1 MNYSKVIKA
10 VFNPDPKM
18 PCTELHKGLGT
29 EVYRIDTST
38 PLVVRFA
45 HSDEDHFKFQAE
57 LMEAIAANDEI
68 TPRILYWELNETTKP
83 LNGIQVQSY
92 LPGVQL
98 DHYPSSEESKAIV
111 KSVYTIHRRLCD
123 VSAKL
128 RPDTCSTFYDI
139 LTQSSS
145 HSWTYTWPAS
155 ATVDDVIKSYF
166 SKIDDCSIKAAAN
179 NLLQHK
185 RYNELFVS
193 EQQYLVHFDLW
204 PKNLLIQKDG
214 EVIHA
219 RIIDFDTILGP
230 KSLQPAILFSS
241 CFLISSLM
249 FKSEYLSLSEI
260 EKVIDYWP
268 ESLDRQDLYLMM
280 QIFPIVLGLKAEF
293 TYGRFPEYTQ
303 EQHNSNIRLLIGC
316 LDNIRKWL

>member
-1 MNYSKVIKA
+1 VNYSKVIDA
-10 VFNPDPKM
+10 VFNPDPQM

-45 HSDEDHFKFQAE
+45 HGDEGHFKFQAE

-98 DHYPSSEESKAIV
+98 DHYPSSKESKAIV
-111 KSVYTIHRRLCD
+111 KSVYTIHQRLCD
-123 VSAKL
+123 VSGKFG
-128 RPDTCSTFYDI
+128 PDTCSTLYDV
-139 LTQSSS
+139 LTQSLPY
-145 HSWTYTWPAS
+145 SWTCTWPTY

-230 KSLQPAILFSS
+230 KSLQPAILFTS

-249 FKSEYLSLSEI
+249 FKSEYLSLSEL

-280 QIFPIVLGLKAEF
+280 QIFPILIGLKAEC

-303 EQHNSNIRLLIGC
+303 EHHNSNIRLLMGC
-316 LDNIRKWL
+316 LNNIRKWL

>member
-1 MNYSKVIKA
+1 VNYTKVIKA

-29 EVYRIDTST
+29 EVYRIDTPA

-68 TPRILYWELNETTKP
+68 TPRILYWEMNKTTKP
-83 LNGIQVQSY
+83 LNGIQVQNY
-92 LPGVQL
+92 LDGVQL
-98 DHYPSSEESKAIV
+98 DHYPSYEESKAIV

-123 VSAKL
+123 VSAEL
-128 RPDTCSTFYDI
+128 RPDTCSAFYDI
-139 LTQSSS
+139 LNQSSS
-145 HSWTYTWPAS
+145 HSWSYTWPAS

-179 NLLQHK
+179 NLLQYE
-185 RYNELFVS
+185 RYNELFLS

-214 EVIHA
+214 EATHV
-219 RIIDFDTILGP
+219 RIVDFDTIFGP

-249 FKSEYLSLSEI
+249 FKSEYLFLSEL

-303 EQHNSNIRLLIGC
+303 EQHNSNIRLLTGW
-316 LDNIRKWL
+316 LDTIRKWL

>member
-1 MNYSKVIKA
+1 VNYTKVIKA

-29 EVYRIDTST
+29 EVYRIDTPA

-57 LMEAIAANDEI
+57 LMEAIAANDGI
-68 TPRILYWELNETTKP
+68 TPRILYWEMSKTTKP
-83 LNGIQVQSY
+83 LNGIQVQNY
-92 LPGVQL
+92 LDGVQL
-98 DHYPSSEESKAIV
+98 DHYPSYEESKAIV

-123 VSAKL
+123 VSAEL

-139 LTQSSS
+139 LNQSSS
-145 HSWTYTWPAS
+145 HSWSYTWPAS

-179 NLLQHK
+179 NLLQYE
-185 RYNELFVS
+185 RYNELFLS

-214 EVIHA
+214 EATHV
-219 RIIDFDTILGP
+219 RIVDFDTIFGP

-249 FKSEYLSLSEI
+249 FKSEYLFLSEL

-303 EQHNSNIRLLIGC
+303 EQHNSNIRLLTGC
-316 LDNIRKWL
+316 LDNIHKWL

>member
-1 MNYSKVIKA
+1 VNYSKVINA
-10 VFNPDPKM
+10 VFNPDPQM
-18 PCTELHKGLGT
+18 PCSELHKGLGT

-45 HSDEDHFKFQAE
+45 HGDEDHFKFQAE

-68 TPRILYWELNETTKP
+68 SPRILYWEMNETTKP
-83 LNGIQVQSY
+83 LNGIQVQSF

-98 DHYPSSEESKAIV
+98 DHYPSSKESKAIV
-111 KSVYTIHRRLCD
+111 KSVYTIHQRLCD
-123 VSAKL
+123 VSAKFW
-128 RPDTCSTFYDI
+128 PDTCSTLYDV
-139 LTQSSS
+139 LTQSLPY
-145 HSWTYTWPAS
+145 SWTCTWPTC

-219 RIIDFDTILGP
+219 RIIDFDTIFGP
-230 KSLQPAILFSS
+230 KSLQPAILFTS
-241 CFLISSLM
+241 CFLISSLL
-249 FKSEYLSLSEI
+249 FKSEYLSLSEL

-268 ESLDRQDLYLMM
+268 EFLDRQDLYLMM
-280 QIFPIVLGLKAEF
+280 QIFPIVIGLKAEC

-303 EQHNSNIRLLIGC
+303 EHHNSNIRLLMGC
-316 LDNIRKWL
+316 LNNIRKWL

>member
-1 MNYSKVIKA
+1 VNYSKVIDA
-10 VFNPDPKM
+10 VFNPDPQM

-45 HSDEDHFKFQAE
+45 HGDEGHFKFQAE

-98 DHYPSSEESKAIV
+98 DHYPSSKESKAIV
-111 KSVYTIHRRLCD
+111 KSVYTIHQRLCD
-123 VSAKL
+123 VSGKFG
-128 RPDTCSTFYDI
+128 PDTCSTLYDV
-139 LTQSSS
+139 LTQSLPY
-145 HSWTYTWPAS
+145 SWTCTWPTY

-230 KSLQPAILFSS
+230 KSLQPAILFTS

-249 FKSEYLSLSEI
+249 FKSEYLSLSEL

-268 ESLDRQDLYLMM
+268 ESLDRQDLYLY
-280 QIFPIVLGLKAEF
+280 I
-293 TYGRFPEYTQ
+293 
-303 EQHNSNIRLLIGC
+303 S
-316 LDNIRKWL
+316 

>member
-1 MNYSKVIKA
+1 MNYSKVIDA
-10 VFNPDPKM
+10 VFNPDPQM
-18 PCTELHKGLGT
+18 PCSELHKGLGT

-45 HSDEDHFKFQAE
+45 HGDEGHFKFQAE

-98 DHYPSSEESKAIV
+98 DHYPSSKESKAIV
-111 KSVYTIHRRLCD
+111 KSVYTIHQRLCD
-123 VSAKL
+123 VSGKFG
-128 RPDTCSTFYDI
+128 PDTCSTLYDV
-139 LTQSSS
+139 LTQSLPY
-145 HSWTYTWPAS
+145 SWTCTWPTY

-230 KSLQPAILFSS
+230 KSLQPAILFTS

-249 FKSEYLSLSEI
+249 FKSEYLSLSEL

-280 QIFPIVLGLKAEF
+280 QIFPILIGLKAEC

-303 EQHNSNIRLLIGC
+303 EHHNSNIRLLMGC
-316 LDNIRKWL
+316 LNNIRKWL